1 MAAARAGKSGGY
13 RVIYFFISPPGRIYM
28 AAIYAKARRENL
40 SAGDRNEL
48 AFLAAA
54 IKKETRA

>member
-1 MAAARAGKSGGY
+1 MAS
-13 RVIYFFISPPGRIYM
+13 
-28 AAIYAKARRENL
+28 IYAKARRKNL
-40 SAGDRNEL
+40 SERDRNHL

>member
-1 MAAARAGKSGGY
+1 
-13 RVIYFFISPPGRIYM
+13 VIYFFISPPGRIYM
-28 AAIYAKARRENL
+28 ASIYAKARRKNL
-40 SAGDRNEL
+40 SERDRNHL